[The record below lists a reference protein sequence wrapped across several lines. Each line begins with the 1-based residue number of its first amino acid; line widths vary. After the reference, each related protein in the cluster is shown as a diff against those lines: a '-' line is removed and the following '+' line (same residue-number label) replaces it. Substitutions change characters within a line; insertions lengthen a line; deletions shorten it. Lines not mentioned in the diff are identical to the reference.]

1 MPIADNQYIYRHYDT
16 SGIIISVK
24 WEGCRVVTL
33 WKEGEQVDAC
43 TEDMMSS
50 EQSGEEGDEPVILV
64 KPLLWRGEQVNKLF
78 RQLEQKI
85 AAERTPQARCQ
96 LMCRVVASEP
106 SRTAPVEDNL
116 PPWLFH

>member
-1 MPIADNQYIYRHYDT
+1 
-16 SGIIISVK
+16 
-24 WEGCRVVTL
+24 
-33 WKEGEQVDAC
+33 
-43 TEDMMSS
+43 MSS

-106 SRTAPVEDNL
+106 SRTAPVEDISGFLVANL
-116 PPWLFH
+116 LPHVSLQAS